1 MTLSRDYICSL
12 VYPRES
18 EGICFHRRCFVC
30 MSVCLCAIDWSKAF
44 DKVNHH
50 ALFIKLIC
58 TKFMLMFIGGKGKQV
73 RVSLR
78 SIEGVEVTV
87 KKTTIAFAG
96 DVLSQSTF
104 YLVYFILYFSVYLH
118 GE

>member
-78 SIEGVEVTV
+78 SIESVEVTV

-96 DVLSQSTF
+96 RCTLSEYFPFSLF
-104 YLVYFILYFSVYLH
+104 YFVFFCLLTW
-118 GE
+118 